1 MSCASCVNVFSLL
14 CRPRQ
19 AWEASDGAVYLLR
32 HLTEVM
38 PQQALEFLPLLAHI
52 AALNHF
58 PQARNLQETIWKQLG
73 AIMLALGKRVSVTSP
88 TKARASS
95 APSCWVVVL
104 WGVSTGVIHLFG
116 CAAVHSNAYFVLLA

>member
-1 MSCASCVNVFSLL
+1 MSCASCANVFSLL

-73 AIMLALGKRVSVTSP
+73 AIMQALGKRVSVTSP
-88 TKARASS
+88 QERALPPP
-95 APSCWVVVL
+95 AGLLCCG
-104 WGVSTGVIHLFG
+104 GVSTGVVHLFG

>member
-1 MSCASCVNVFSLL
+1 ML

-32 HLTEVM
+32 QLTEVT
-38 PQQALEFLPLLAHI
+38 PQQALEFLPGLAHI

-73 AIMLALGKRVSVTSP
+73 GIMLALGKRVGSMLP
-88 TKARASS
+88 NQQDQA
-95 APSCWVVVL
+95 
-104 WGVSTGVIHLFG
+104 LFPPVG
-116 CAAVHSNAYFVLLA
+116 GYAL